1 MTLLAQLSVGQTVGG
16 CTIRRDEY
24 NVNEDGSQDG
34 CGEKIGV
41 LREIVSVALRATD
54 SGKLYNTM

>member
-24 NVNEDGSQDG
+24 NVNEDG
-34 CGEKIGV
+34 GEGAVGV
-41 LREIVSVALRATD
+41 DD
-54 SGKLYNTM
+54 SK